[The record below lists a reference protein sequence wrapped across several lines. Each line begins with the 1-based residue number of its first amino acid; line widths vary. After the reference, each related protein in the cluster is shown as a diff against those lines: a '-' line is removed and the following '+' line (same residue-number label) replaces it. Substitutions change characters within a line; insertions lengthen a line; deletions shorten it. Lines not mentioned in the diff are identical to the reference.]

1 MNNSTQATPST
12 HRVLDKST
20 AQVDARY
27 KSLIAEGADPHEWAF
42 AWRTEINRGGFKT
55 YDFLMKEVVEQG
67 KCIGC
72 AACVSICP
80 VDVFDYIDEKPV
92 DTRPEVCVYCIM
104 CAEVC
109 PVLRP
114 PDNDLPEILD
124 FKAPLPD
131 QPHETS
137 TYGAYSYGLYARSTD
152 PEILD
157 KCQDGGVVSAMIIQ
171 GLENGTLKG
180 AVTGDVFP
188 DNRQIGRQK
197 LARTREDILSCAA
210 SRYTY
215 APNTLALQQAMR
227 ENIGPIAVVGV
238 PCQVDGVRLQQNSS
252 IRMEMSNW
260 YRDNI
265 SLVFGLFCSESFT
278 HESIEKLG
286 EILEIDH
293 TKIDNINIKGKVV
306 VRLDDGE
313 VKTVSLKKYREFAR
327 PACLYC
333 LDYGA
338 ENADIGCGGIGLDGW
353 TYTLIRTER
362 GHQAFQAALDAGL
375 LETRPLSDEPRGE
388 FLMDKLSSDKKKN
401 RPLPAQ
407 MPNLEER
414 TALDCLC
421 PKTFYLTGPGAPP
434 KEDKPVD
441 GSANGGAS

>member
-1 MNNSTQATPST
+1 MTE
-12 HRVLDKST
+12 RVLDKST
-20 AQVDARY
+20 ADVDTRY
-27 KSLIAEGADPHEWAF
+27 RMLINEGADPNEWAF
-42 AWRTEINRGGFKT
+42 AWRTEINRGGFKAN
-55 YDFLMKEVVEQG
+55 DFMMKQVVEPG

-72 AACVSICP
+72 ASCVSICP
-80 VDVFDYIDEKPV
+80 VDVFDYVNETPI
-92 DTRPEVCVYCIM
+92 DTRADACVYCIL

-114 PDNDLPEILD
+114 TDNDLPEILN
-124 FKAPLPD
+124 FKEPPAGET
-131 QPHETS
+131 HEPS
-137 TYGAYSYGLYARSTD
+137 SYGEYSYGLYARSTD
-152 PEILD
+152 PDVLA
-157 KCQDGGVVSAMIIQ
+157 KCQDGGVVSTMIIH
-171 GLENGTLKG
+171 GLDTGTLKG
-180 AVTGDVFP
+180 AVTGDVYP
-188 DNRQIGRQK
+188 DNRQIGRHK
-197 LARTREDILSCAA
+197 LARTRDDVLGCAA

-227 ENIGPIAVVGV
+227 ANIGPLAVVGV

-252 IRMEMSNW
+252 IRMDMSNW

-286 EILEIDH
+286 EILEIDP
-293 TKIDNINIKGKVV
+293 KRIDNINIKGKVV
-306 VRLDDGE
+306 VRVDGE
-313 VKTVSLKKYREFAR
+313 EEIRSVSLKKYREFAR

-362 GHQAFQAALDAGL
+362 GHEAFQAAFDAGL

-388 FLMDKLSSDKKKN
+388 FLMDKLSADKKKN

-407 MPNLEER
+407 MPNLAER
-414 TALDCLC
+414 VALDCLC
-421 PKTFYLTGPGAPP
+421 PKTFYLTGPGAPQID
-434 KEDKPVD
+434 EKPD
-441 GSANGGAS
+441 EGEAKT